1 MADGHSQASLN
12 ERKNS
17 FLNVLLCQTLSDGY
31 KVSKEQT
38 MSDVFVLGAG
48 FSKAI
53 NKEMPT
59 MDELGT
65 VVRNRLREL
74 DSRVQSALNGLGNN
88 IELWM
93 TYLSQPQPWLKNHE
107 NDYNRSIAG
116 QIRQHIKEII
126 DDHTSRAARFEAPDW
141 LNGLIKSWHARQATI
156 ITLNYDTL
164 IERAARELKIKDADH
179 GLFPENMY
187 PPYFSNINLRS
198 LPSLRIG
205 GKIDTFSYLKLHG
218 SVNWYYSGRD
228 VFYGETIFYADVP
241 ALGTD
246 DSEKEKSLGLLSKD
260 KENLIIPPVNEKT
273 TYFNN
278 ETVKGL
284 WQDAGS
290 ALKNAKRVFVIGYSL
305 PISDLGMRLFMTNNQ
320 PNPATPVYIVDTS
333 PEVITRYEKLWP
345 KLEINSE
352 FAHNLNPVAEFVQRH
367 PDLNPNIEQ
376 KG

>member
-1 MADGHSQASLN
+1 
-12 ERKNS
+12 
-17 FLNVLLCQTLSDGY
+17 
-31 KVSKEQT
+31 

-53 NKEMPT
+53 YEEMPT
-59 MDELGT
+59 MDELST
-65 VVRNRLREL
+65 EVRNRLKEPNSPLPPEL
-74 DSRVQSALNGLGNN
+74 DNLGND

-93 TYLSQPQPWLKNHE
+93 TYLSQPQPWLKNYE

-116 QIRQHIKEII
+116 QIRQQIKEII
-126 DDHTSRAARFEAPDW
+126 DDHTSKAARFEAPDW

-164 IERAARELKIKDADH
+164 IERAARELKIKDTNH

-205 GKIDTFSYLKLHG
+205 GEIDTFSYLKLHG

-241 ALGTD
+241 ALGID

-284 WQDAGS
+284 WQEAGS
-290 ALKNAKRVFVIGYSL
+290 SLIKAKKVYIIGYSL
-305 PISDLGMRLFMTNNQ
+305 PVSDLGMQLFMTNNQ
-320 PNPATPVYIVDTS
+320 PNPSTPIYIVDRN
-333 PEVITRYEKLWP
+333 PEVVTHYEELWP
-345 KLEINSE
+345 KLEISKE
-352 FAHNLNPVAEFVQRH
+352 FAHKRNPVVEFVQRYL
-367 PDLNPNIEQ
+367 DLNPLIE
-376 KG
+376 